1 MVRKIRCEYCG
12 AKNSPKSKYCTECG
26 KELIQK
32 IELYAVKR
40 QFRHKRTIAIIA
52 VALIMLG
59 AGSAGVLYKYQS
71 NKAYMESSSKEV
83 SDYLA
88 LVSQN
93 EQSSSL
99 ANVTSSKNGIPSF
112 YLDTWKNEHDQ
123 LNTEENNFIDSAFGG
138 VQYENMY
145 VKSGAWAFELDQMKT
160 SLGNMLDDY
169 NTILN
174 SGNVVPK
181 DIKTQ
186 TEYCN
191 NDFVLIVEKY
201 NKQADDYNKWAK
213 ANNGEYALLI
223 DHYSAYEY
231 PEKDLDGNGK
241 YDSKEVI
248 CK

>member
-12 AKNSPKSKYCTECG
+12 AKNLSKSKYCTECG

-40 QFRHKRTIAIIA
+40 QFRRKRTIAIIA
-52 VALIMLG
+52 VVLIMLG
-59 AGSAGVLYKYQS
+59 AGSAGILYKYQS
-71 NKAYMESSSKEV
+71 KKAYLESSSKAV

-93 EQSSSL
+93 EQSSPL
-99 ANVTSSKNGIPSF
+99 ANVASSEDGIPSF
-112 YLDTWKNEHDQ
+112 YFDTWKNEYDQ
-123 LNTEENNFIDSAFGG
+123 LDTEENNFIDSAFGG

-145 VKSGAWAFELDQMKT
+145 IKSGDWEYDLDQMKI
-160 SLGNMLDDY
+160 SLGNILDDY
-169 NTILN
+169 NAI
-174 SGNVVPK
+174 SSSCSVVPK
-181 DIKTQ
+181 DIETQ

-213 ANNGEYALLI
+213 ANNGEYASLI

-231 PEKDLDGNGK
+231 PQKDLNGNGK

-248 CK
+248 PK